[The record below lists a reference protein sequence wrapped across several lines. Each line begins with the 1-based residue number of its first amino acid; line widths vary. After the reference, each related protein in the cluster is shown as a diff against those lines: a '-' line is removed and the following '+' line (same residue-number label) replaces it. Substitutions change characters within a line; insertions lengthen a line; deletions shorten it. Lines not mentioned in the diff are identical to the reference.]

1 MANCSE
7 HKGHTYMREYRTTE
21 AARSPHICGAQ
32 SAATPLKQERQPS
45 ITVKAGTATKHKKAT
60 KARRET
66 HQMVPCCSERIPRCG
81 EYPIVGKI
89 DINDSLSNLIHIL
102 LDVNEMGTDVLRVD
116 GVLRRVEVV
125 VWVVIPENLPC
136 VYIRW

>member
-21 AARSPHICGAQ
+21 AARSLPGTHLWGAVCCY
-32 SAATPLKQERQPS
+32 
-45 ITVKAGTATKHKKAT
+45 TVEAGTATKHKKAT

-102 LDVNEMGTDVLRVD
+102 LDVNEMSIDVV
-116 GVLRRVEVV
+116 
-125 VWVVIPENLPC
+125 
-136 VYIRW
+136 